1 MVGMVPN
8 VELIGA
14 RFHLMVLV
22 ELDTEMDSKASKVR
36 RMSFYKTRRDN
47 MCENKWR
54 FKVGIRRHVNIGLF

>member
-22 ELDTEMDSKASKVR
+22 ELDTEIDSKASKVR
-36 RMSFYKTRRDN
+36 RMSFYKR
-47 MCENKWR
+47 
-54 FKVGIRRHVNIGLF
+54 